1 MTSKDRTQCY
11 DSVAVNFDRFQ
22 EVLRSVTFLESSLLK
37 QIFIKYNRTSAEMT
51 EYEFFNRFIKVFKN
65 QKHHFYGFL
74 SFFDKMGSRFF
85 SHQRAH
91 KHTFTRPT
99 KKLFE
104 KRRQKSNQFRPESE
118 SLGVLG
124 GLRHLTLLQ
133 VSASLYLF
141 RTQLLRA
148 TLFVEILWS
157 DLDFW
162 AKLSVENETANL
174 RPFSLTFLPS
184 YHFFVCTFAEI
195 DVWLQL

>member
-1 MTSKDRTQCY
+1 MTSNARTQCY
-11 DSVAVNFDRFQ
+11 DSFEVKFGRFQ
-22 EVLRSVTFLESSLLK
+22 EALRSVTFSESSLLK
-37 QIFIKYNRTSAEMT
+37 QIFIKFIRTT
-51 EYEFFNRFIKVFKN
+51 HKITYYEFLDRFVKVCKN

-99 KKLFE
+99 KKSFE
-104 KRRQKSNQFRPESE
+104 KRRQKFNQFRAESE

-148 TLFVEILWS
+148 TLFVEIL
-157 DLDFW
+157 
-162 AKLSVENETANL
+162 
-174 RPFSLTFLPS
+174 
-184 YHFFVCTFAEI
+184 
-195 DVWLQL
+195 